1 MEIMMERYIFGI
13 DIGGTT
19 VKCGLFTEAGELL
32 EKWEIPTRRENAGA
46 GILPDVA
53 ETILAKQQEKGIA
66 KEAVIGI
73 GLGIP
78 GPVKEDGTV
87 LKCAN
92 LGWGIINASKE
103 MEELTG
109 FPVKAANDANVA
121 ALGEMWKGG
130 GRGYE
135 DVIMVTLGTG
145 VGGGVILGGKVVAG
159 SNGAGGEIGHI
170 IVNPQETDLCGCGGH
185 GHLEQY
191 ASATGI
197 VRMAKKR
204 LEQDDAPTGLRD
216 CRNIT
221 AKAIFDCAKDG
232 DDIACQLVD
241 MLGSYLALA
250 LSHVA
255 AAVDPQVFVIGGGV
269 SRAGNILID
278 AVSRH
283 YNDNIL
289 FALKNKEF
297 RLAELGNDA
306 GIYGSA
312 RLLVL

>member
-1 MEIMMERYIFGI
+1 MGQYIFGI

-19 VKCGLFTEAGELL
+19 VKCGLFTKEGELL
-32 EKWEIPTRRENAGA
+32 EKWEITTRREEKGA
-46 GILPDVA
+46 HILSDVA
-53 ETILAKQQEKGIA
+53 ETILAKCREKGIE
-66 KEAVIGI
+66 KEEVAGI

-78 GPVKEDGTV
+78 GPVRADGTV

-92 LGWGIINASKE
+92 LGWGITPAAKI
-103 MEELTG
+103 MQELTG
-109 FPVKAANDANVA
+109 FSVKAGNDANVA

-130 GRGYE
+130 GRGFE

-145 VGGGVILGGKVVAG
+145 VGGGVILGGRMVAG
-159 SNGAGGEIGHI
+159 SNGAGGEIGHM
-170 IVNPQETDLCGCGGH
+170 IVNGSEEDVCGCGGH

-204 LEQDDAPTGLRD
+204 LAQENVQTKLREFE
-216 CRNIT
+216 NLS
-221 AKAIFDCAKDG
+221 AKNIFDCAKEG
-232 DDIACQLVD
+232 DTLACELVD
-241 MLGSYLALA
+241 TLGSYLALA

-255 AAVDPQVFVIGGGV
+255 ATVDPQVFVIGGGV
-269 SRAGNILID
+269 SRAGEILLD
-278 AVSRH
+278 AVRRH
-283 YNDNIL
+283 YNENIL
-289 FALKNKEF
+289 FALQNKEF

-312 RLLVL
+312 KLAVEL

>member
-1 MEIMMERYIFGI
+1 MGRYIFGI

-19 VKCGLFTEAGELL
+19 VKCGLFTGEGELL
-32 EKWEIPTRRENAGA
+32 EKWEIATRREEKGA
-46 GILPDVA
+46 HILSDVA
-53 ETILAKQQEKGIA
+53 AAILAKCEEKGIE
-66 KEAVIGI
+66 KEEVKGI

-78 GPVKEDGTV
+78 GPVRADGTV

-92 LGWGIINASKE
+92 LGWGITPATKI
-103 MEELTG
+103 MQELTG
-109 FPVKAANDANVA
+109 FPVKAGNDANVA

-130 GRGYE
+130 GRGFE
-135 DVIMVTLGTG
+135 DVIMITLGTG
-145 VGGGVILGGKVVAG
+145 VGGGVILGGRMVAG

-170 IVNPQETDLCGCGGH
+170 IVNGGEEELCGCGGH

-197 VRMAKKR
+197 VRMAKKC
-204 LEQDDAPTGLRD
+204 LEHKNVQTKLREFE
-216 CRNIT
+216 NLS
-221 AKAIFDCAKDG
+221 AKNIFDCAKEG
-232 DDIACQLVD
+232 DQLACELVD
-241 MLGSYLALA
+241 ALGTYLALA

-255 AAVDPQVFVIGGGV
+255 ATVDPQVFVIGGGV
-269 SRAGNILID
+269 SRAGEILLD

-283 YNDNIL
+283 YNENIL
-289 FALKNKEF
+289 FALQNKEF

-312 RLLVL
+312 KLAAEL

>member
-1 MEIMMERYIFGI
+1 MGQYIFGI

-19 VKCGLFTEAGELL
+19 VKCGLFTKEGELL
-32 EKWEIPTRRENAGA
+32 EKWEITTRREEKGA
-46 GILPDVA
+46 HILSDVA
-53 ETILAKQQEKGIA
+53 ETILAKCREKDIE
-66 KEAVIGI
+66 KEEVVGI

-78 GPVKEDGTV
+78 GPVRADGTV

-92 LGWGIINASKE
+92 LGWGITPAAKI
-103 MEELTG
+103 MQELTG
-109 FPVKAANDANVA
+109 FSVKAGNDANVA

-130 GRGYE
+130 GRGFE

-145 VGGGVILGGKVVAG
+145 VGGGVILGGRMVAG
-159 SNGAGGEIGHI
+159 SNGAGGEIGHM
-170 IVNPQETDLCGCGGH
+170 IVNGSEEDVCGCGGH

-204 LEQDDAPTGLRD
+204 LAQENVQTKLREFE
-216 CRNIT
+216 NLS
-221 AKAIFDCAKDG
+221 AKNIFDCAKEG
-232 DDIACQLVD
+232 DTLACELVD
-241 MLGSYLALA
+241 TLGSYLALA

-255 AAVDPQVFVIGGGV
+255 ATVDPQVFVIGGGV
-269 SRAGNILID
+269 SRAGEILLD

-283 YNDNIL
+283 YNENIL
-289 FALKNKEF
+289 FALQNKEF

-312 RLLVL
+312 KLAVEL